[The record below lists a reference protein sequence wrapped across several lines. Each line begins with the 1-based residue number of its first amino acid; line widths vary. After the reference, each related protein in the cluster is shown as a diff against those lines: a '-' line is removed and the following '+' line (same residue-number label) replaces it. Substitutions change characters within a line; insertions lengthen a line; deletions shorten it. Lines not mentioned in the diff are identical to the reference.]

1 MSATSEMLALVPA
14 LPCDAEGPVFR
25 EPWEAQ
31 AFALA
36 IDAHARGLFSWPE
49 WATELSAQIKA
60 AQAAGDPDTG
70 ETYYRHWLATLESLT
85 VQKGAVSRAQLEQVQ
100 AAWDHAAKATPHGQA
115 VVLADDALAGVA
127 L

>member
-1 MSATSEMLALVPA
+1 MSAPSEMLALVPT

-60 AQAAGDPDTG
+60 AQLAGDPDTG
-70 ETYYRHWLATLESLT
+70 ETHYRHWLAALESLT
-85 VQKGAVSRAQLEQVQ
+85 VQKGAVSRAQLEKVQ
-100 AAWDHAAKATPHGQA
+100 AAWDHAAKATPHGKP
-115 VVLADDALAGVA
+115 VVLGDDAFTGVDF
-127 L
+127 

>member
-1 MSATSEMLALVPA
+1 MSAPTELLALVPA

-49 WATELSAQIKA
+49 WAAELSQQIKA
-60 AQAAGDPDTG
+60 AQLAGDPDTG
-70 ETYYRHWLATLESLT
+70 ETYYRHWLAALEALT
-85 VQKGAVSRAQLEQVQ
+85 VEKGAASRAQLEQVQ
-100 AAWDHAAKATPHGQA
+100 QAWDSAAKATPHGQP
-115 VVLADDALAGVA
+115 VVLADGALAGVGF
-127 L
+127 